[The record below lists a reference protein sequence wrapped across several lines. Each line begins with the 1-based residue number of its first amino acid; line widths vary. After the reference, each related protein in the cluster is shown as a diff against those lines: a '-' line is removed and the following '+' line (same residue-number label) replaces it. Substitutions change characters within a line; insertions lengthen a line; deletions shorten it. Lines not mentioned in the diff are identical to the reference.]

1 MIVIVDTNLARNE
14 NSFSRLLGNRSQL
27 EKIAATARLI
37 IPEVVI
43 DEIVAQKRLAFQK
56 ELALLKRSGVLRLTV
71 SPEIVLG
78 SLSFDNIE
86 CENRNDKSIPYT
98 PLPLPPASYVL
109 PKLYEWTL
117 SHKAPFEEK
126 SDKGFIDACIVAS
139 IEHYL
144 ESVEIDEEVVL
155 CTDDNRM
162 ASYFKGRQDIRVE
175 NDLSKAVR
183 AETSNSIPENMV
195 LAEEQGPKKTV
206 ARPSIIDSLIDD
218 LSNSPSF
225 QTTHKVVKE
234 LSGYFQSL
242 SDSQELA
249 ILETALANDQVSWI
263 LTDEDICDFIKP
275 IFLRHKEELTDDDYR
290 QFVDCFNL
298 ADEREDERGEPFFTT
313 TEKQVFRSFVNAV
326 ENHVSA
332 KMVDTAI
339 QCEPGVLL
347 PNLNKL
353 LNSYL
358 VDNHLPSIRPLTSV
372 LFDGYVET
380 KPGSI
385 PVSVVSDFARMLAKS
400 SPRKQEAISLNLA
413 AHLRDIE
420 DEIPF

>member
-1 MIVIVDTNLARNE
+1 M
-14 NSFSRLLGNRSQL
+14 
-27 EKIAATARLI
+27 
-37 IPEVVI
+37 I

-56 ELALLKRSGVLRLTV
+56 ELAQLRRSSVLRLTA
-71 SPEIVLG
+71 SPEIVLE
-78 SLSFDNIE
+78 SLSFDNVEHDI
-86 CENRNDKSIPYT
+86 RNDASIPYT

-109 PKLYEWTL
+109 PKLYEWAL

-126 SDKGFIDACIVAS
+126 SDKGFKDACIVAS
-139 IEHYL
+139 TEHYL

-183 AETSNSIPENMV
+183 AETSYSIPDNMV

-225 QTTHKVVKE
+225 QTTHKVIKE
-234 LSGYFQSL
+234 LPDYFQSL

-275 IFLRHKEELTDDDYR
+275 IFLRHKEELTDKDYR

-326 ENHVSA
+326 EDHVSA

>member
-1 MIVIVDTNLARNE
+1 M
-14 NSFSRLLGNRSQL
+14 GNRSQL

-56 ELALLKRSGVLRLTV
+56 ELAQLRRSSVLRLTA
-71 SPEIVLG
+71 SPEIVLE
-78 SLSFDNIE
+78 SLSFDNVEHDI
-86 CENRNDKSIPYT
+86 RNDASIPYT

-109 PKLYEWTL
+109 PKLYEWAL

-126 SDKGFIDACIVAS
+126 SDKGFKDACIVAS

-183 AETSNSIPENMV
+183 AETSYSIPDNMV

-225 QTTHKVVKE
+225 QTTHKVIKE
-234 LSGYFQSL
+234 LPDYFQSL

-275 IFLRHKEELTDDDYR
+275 IFLRHKEELTDKDYR

-326 ENHVSA
+326 EDHVSA

>member
-1 MIVIVDTNLARNE
+1 M
-14 NSFSRLLGNRSQL
+14 
-27 EKIAATARLI
+27 
-37 IPEVVI
+37 I

-56 ELALLKRSGVLRLTV
+56 ELAQLRRSSVLRLTA
-71 SPEIVLG
+71 SPEIVLE
-78 SLSFDNIE
+78 SLSFDNVEHDI
-86 CENRNDKSIPYT
+86 RNDASIPYT

-109 PKLYEWTL
+109 PKLYEWAL

-126 SDKGFIDACIVAS
+126 SDKGFKDACIVAS

-183 AETSNSIPENMV
+183 AETSYSIPDNMV

-225 QTTHKVVKE
+225 QTTHKVIKE
-234 LSGYFQSL
+234 LPDYFQSL

-275 IFLRHKEELTDDDYR
+275 IFLRHKEELTDKDYR

-326 ENHVSA
+326 EDHVSA

>member
-1 MIVIVDTNLARNE
+1 MSGRYPL
-14 NSFSRLLGNRSQL
+14 
-27 EKIAATARLI
+27 RLI
-37 IPEVVI
+37 
-43 DEIVAQKRLAFQK
+43 
-56 ELALLKRSGVLRLTV
+56 LR
-71 SPEIVLG
+71 
-78 SLSFDNIE
+78 
-86 CENRNDKSIPYT
+86 K
-98 PLPLPPASYVL
+98 
-109 PKLYEWTL
+109 
-117 SHKAPFEEK
+117 K
-126 SDKGFIDACIVAS
+126 SDKGFKDACIVAS

-162 ASYFKGRQDIRVE
+162 ASYFKGRHDIRVE
-175 NDLSKAVR
+175 NDLSTAVR
-183 AETSNSIPENMV
+183 AETSYSIPDNMV

-225 QTTHKVVKE
+225 QTTHKVIKE
-234 LSGYFQSL
+234 LPDYFQSL

-275 IFLRHKEELTDDDYR
+275 IFLRHKEELTDKDYR

-313 TEKQVFRSFVNAV
+313 TEKQVFRSFANAV
-326 ENHVSA
+326 EDHVSA